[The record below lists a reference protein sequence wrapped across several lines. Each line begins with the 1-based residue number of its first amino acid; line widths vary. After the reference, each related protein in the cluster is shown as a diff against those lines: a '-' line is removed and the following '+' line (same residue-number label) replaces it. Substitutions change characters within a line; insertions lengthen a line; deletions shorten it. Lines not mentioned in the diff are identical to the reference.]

1 MLSIIDTLGQKL
13 SGLWRKS
20 TAAPTVDEPS
30 DTELLLF
37 PLDMPDRDQ
46 WRHSEQGDFWLAACT
61 QIRETHYD
69 RTIAFAY
76 FDAHSSQLSLGFTN
90 WLKAWSEV
98 RLGIDQRKDFLASLV
113 RDFHILISEF
123 PRGSRASNLE
133 IAISCNYLGLNI
145 HTQVTNAEKWSER
158 LNDLGNFYEDRI
170 LGDRGENIEL
180 AIDCYQQTLKVKTR
194 QAFPQNW
201 ASTQNNLA
209 IAYRDR
215 IRGDRGENLELSIAC
230 YEGALEVYTKQDLP
244 REWAMTQNNLANTY
258 LNRIRGDRGENLEL
272 SIICYE
278 AALEVYTK
286 QVLPREWASTQNNL
300 ATAYRDRIRGDR
312 GENLEL
318 SIAYYKAALEVHTK
332 KDLPR
337 DWAMTQNNLAIAYS
351 DRIRGD
357 RGENLE
363 LSIACYEAALEV
375 LTKKDLPREWAITQN
390 NLGEAYILRLQLF
403 GVKEADHT
411 IELLQELT
419 LFFLEQQR
427 WRNASSSYTL
437 WAKALIDKNN
447 TNPNYSAAVV
457 PLIKAIN
464 LDQQYNPDLIDTSI
478 EELATILPHLNWQPP
493 DLPKAW
499 QSAIHNEVE
508 ADFLAKL
515 YFNIGLIDRSTGRW
529 QTALDYFNAAW
540 QIYQKSDNL
549 QDFAEINYQLANTHH
564 LLSNLSKAGMYY
576 RDALRL
582 YQHLENQRRVAFCN
596 HGLGRL
602 LFQLGEVSQSIAT
615 LQQAISGY
623 QQLPPGETIAS
634 QIAEAQYYLREIG
647 TIYPNSLANL
657 GA

>member
-1 MLSIIDTLGQKL
+1 MLSIIDTLGQKI

-30 DTELLLF
+30 YTELLLF
-37 PLDMPDRDQ
+37 PLDMPDRER
-46 WRHSEQGDFWLAACT
+46 WRHSEQGNFWLGACT
-61 QIRETHYD
+61 QIREAYYD
-69 RTIAFAY
+69 TTTAFAY
-76 FDAHSSQLSLGFTN
+76 FDTHSSQLSLEFAN
-90 WLKAWSEV
+90 WLKAWSDV

-113 RDFHILISEF
+113 RHFYILISEF

-145 HTQVTNAEKWSER
+145 YTQATNAKEWARR
-158 LNDLGNFYEDRI
+158 LDDLGNLYGNRV
-170 LGDRGENIEL
+170 LGNQGENIEL
-180 AIDCYQQTLKVKTR
+180 AINCYQQALKVRIR
-194 QAFPQNW
+194 QVFPNNW
-201 ASTQNNLA
+201 AMTQNNLA
-209 IAYRDR
+209 NAYLER
-215 IRGDRGENLELSIAC
+215 IQGDRGENLELSIAC
-230 YEGALEVYTKQDLP
+230 YEAALEVRTKKNLP
-244 REWAMTQNNLANTY
+244 IEWAMTQNNLASAY
-258 LNRIRGDRGENLEL
+258 LERI
-272 SIICYE
+272 
-278 AALEVYTK
+278 
-286 QVLPREWASTQNNL
+286 Q
-300 ATAYRDRIRGDR
+300 GDR

-318 SIAYYKAALEVHTK
+318 SIACYETALEVLTKKDLPKEWATTQNNLANAYSDRIRGDRGGNLELSIACYKAALEVYTK

-337 DWAMTQNNLAIAYS
+337 DWAMTQNNLATAYS
-351 DRIRGD
+351 DRIRED

-411 IELLQELT
+411 IELLQKLT
-419 LFFLEQQR
+419 LFFLEQR
-427 WRNASSSYTL
+427 WWRKASSSYTL
-437 WAKALIDKNN
+437 WAKALVDKNN
-447 TNPNYSAAVV
+447 TKPNYSAAVV

-464 LDQQYNPDLIDTSI
+464 LDRQYNPDLIDTSI
-478 EELATILPHLNWQPP
+478 EELATIIPHFNWQPP

-499 QSAIHNEVE
+499 QSVIHNEVE

-582 YQHLENQRRVAFCN
+582 YQHLADRRRVAFCN

-623 QQLPPGETIAS
+623 QQLPPDETIAS

-647 TIYPNSLANL
+647 TIYPNALANL